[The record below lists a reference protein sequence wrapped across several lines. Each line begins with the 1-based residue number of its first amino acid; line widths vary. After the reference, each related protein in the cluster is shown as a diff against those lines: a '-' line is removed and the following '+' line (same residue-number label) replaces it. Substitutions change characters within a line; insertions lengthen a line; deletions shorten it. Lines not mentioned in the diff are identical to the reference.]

1 MIVVLLT
8 LGAIRA
14 ADLWWWRAS
23 TIEIANARASNLA
36 YILAEYI
43 HETFAATDASL
54 RQLALH
60 SQRIGG
66 PDAPDSEWAPTLASA
81 RAGLTGVGSIS
92 VVDAHG
98 IIRHTTQRAILGQ
111 SRADRPVFR
120 RLAAA
125 TRDDLLVD
133 DPILTV
139 VQPPQY
145 VLPVSRRLTDKNGA
159 FAGAVVAVIIPA
171 ARRAMFRTVD
181 VGTRGVVS
189 VFHPDAI
196 VLFREP
202 SASNPAGES
211 AAQDPVFVAA
221 HKARDGGSGLI
232 ESPAT
237 SGGAILLTAYRTMA
251 EPNVIVAV
259 SLDRDEV
266 LTEWRHQALGSIVV
280 YAVLTLMLA
289 LTALILFRQMS
300 AKTAAERALIDAQ
313 NHESQHL
320 KEVNARLEQ
329 ANRLKDEFLITIS
342 HELRTPL
349 TAIRGWARMLQ
360 TNTLREEKKDAA
372 LQTIERNAR
381 TLTKLIDDLLDVS
394 RIVGGK
400 LRLDLRPAEPAEV
413 IRDAIE
419 TVLPAADAKRI
430 AIETHIDPTVSPIL
444 CDPERLQQ
452 VVWNLLSNAI
462 KFTPPDGRVE
472 VRIEQDI
479 DALVIVVSDTGVGI
493 TPAFLPHVF
502 ERFRQQDAGT
512 QRQHGGLGLGLAIV
526 RHLVELHGGRVTA
539 ESEGPNRGAT
549 FRVWLPCA
557 TADDRVDTD
566 RAAGSEI
573 QLS

>member
-1 MIVVLLT
+1 MTVVLLT
-8 LGAIRA
+8 VGAIRA

-36 YILAEYI
+36 FILAEYI
-43 HETFAATDASL
+43 HENFAATDASL

-98 IIRHTTQRAILGQ
+98 IIRHTTQPAIRGQ

-139 VQPPQY
+139 VQPQY
-145 VLPVSRRLTDKNGA
+145 VLPVGRRLTDKSGA

-189 VFHPDAI
+189 VFHPDGI

-202 SASNPAGES
+202 SATNPAGES
-211 AAQDPVFVAA
+211 AAEDPVFAA
-221 HKARDGGSGLI
+221 ANKAGAGSSGLI
-232 ESPAT
+232 ESAAT
-237 SGGAILLTAYRTMA
+237 SEGAIRLTAYRTMA

-266 LTEWRHQALGSIVV
+266 LTDWRHQALGSIVV
-280 YAVLTLMLA
+280 FAVLTLMLA

-300 AKTAAERALIDAQ
+300 AKATAERALIDAQ
-313 NHESQHL
+313 NHEAQHL
-320 KEVNARLEQ
+320 KEANARLEQ
-329 ANRLKDEFLITIS
+329 ANRLKDEFLMTVS

-360 TNTLREEKKDAA
+360 TNTLHEEKKDAA

-381 TLTKLIDDLLDVS
+381 ALTKLIDDLLDVS

-400 LRLDLRPAEPAEV
+400 LRIDLRPAEPADV
-413 IRDAIE
+413 VRDAIE

-430 AIETHIDPTVSPIL
+430 VIATHMDPTVCAIL
-444 CDPERLQQ
+444 CDPDRLQQ

-462 KFTPPDGRVE
+462 KFTPPGGRVE

-493 TPAFLPHVF
+493 SPAFLPHVF
-502 ERFRQQDAGT
+502 ERFRQQDVGT
-512 QRQHGGLGLGLAIV
+512 QREHGGLGLGLAIV

-557 TADDRVDTD
+557 TADDRIDAD
-566 RAAGSEI
+566 RRAGSEV